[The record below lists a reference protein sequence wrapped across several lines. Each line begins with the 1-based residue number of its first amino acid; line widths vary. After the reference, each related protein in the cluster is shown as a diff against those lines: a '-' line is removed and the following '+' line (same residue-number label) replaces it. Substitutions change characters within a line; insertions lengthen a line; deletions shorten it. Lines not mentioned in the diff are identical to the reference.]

1 MKKSLLLIAIVIAAQ
16 SIVARSISAECVTFV
31 DSDANPAFTV
41 DSDTHAVA
49 SDDRVLA
56 AFNQFECL
64 KGDDPLPPDLSFIT
78 REALIRFAV
87 LDLTPPQT
95 WSAGYVREVF
105 GSREDVMAFLNRY
118 YSTRP

>member
-1 MKKSLLLIAIVIAAQ
+1 MSKMKKSILLIALVIAAQ
-16 SIVARSISAECVTFV
+16 SISAECVTFV

-41 DSDTHAVA
+41 DLDTHAVA
-49 SDDRVLA
+49 FDDRVLA

-64 KGDDPLPPDLSFIT
+64 KGDDPLPPDLSFMT
-78 REALIRFAV
+78 REALIRFAA

-105 GSREDVMAFLNRY
+105 RSREDVMAFLNRY
-118 YSTRP
+118 YSSRQP